1 MSERG
6 AGSEG
11 VGTLGDR
18 PGGRPGTPAMPASD
32 APPAASVLPKRRVAT
47 QTPLTGLVRV
57 VAELGAM
64 VAAALE
70 SLRLGLRHGVPFGE
84 FIDQCWFLVR
94 VTTIPLILVS
104 IPFGMVIALEV
115 GSLLQQIGAQS
126 QLGAAM
132 VLAVVREQA
141 PVATAL
147 LIAGAGGSAMC
158 ADLGSRRIR
167 DEISAIEVMGVQPL
181 HRLVLPR
188 LLAATVVA
196 ILLDGIVSVAGIAGG
211 LYFGTHNL
219 HISASAFFATFG
231 ELSQLADL
239 WMALFKAGVFG
250 FIAAMVACAKGMSCR
265 GGPKGVGDAVNQ
277 AVVAT
282 FILAFFVNFVLT
294 IVYFRFIPQ
303 KGL

>member
-1 MSERG
+1 MSGLESLKT
-6 AGSEG
+6 GSTSI
-11 VGTLGDR
+11 GTGLAPADADPTRVLPRKQPRGDR
-18 PGGRPGTPAMPASD
+18 GLFDPDHQDGKITVAFRETGRMFALS
-32 APPAASVLPKRRVAT
+32 
-47 QTPLTGLVRV
+47 
-57 VAELGAM
+57 
-64 VAAALE
+64 LE
-70 SLRLGLRHGVPFGE
+70 SLRQLPRGVPVAE
-84 FIDQCWFLVR
+84 FFDQCWFLAR

-115 GSLLQQIGAQS
+115 GSLLEQIGAQS

-167 DEISAIEVMGVQPL
+167 DEISAMEVMGINPA

-188 LLAATVVA
+188 LLAATLVA
-196 ILLDGIVSVAGIAGG
+196 FLLDSVVSVAGIAGG
-211 LYFGTHNL
+211 LWFGIHSI
-219 HISASAFFATFG
+219 HITESSFFATFS

-239 WMALFKAGVFG
+239 GIALFKAAIFG
-250 FIAAMVACAKGMSCR
+250 FLAAMVACYKGLYAK

-277 AVVAT
+277 AVVVT
-282 FILAFFVNFVLT
+282 FILAFVVNFVLT
-294 IVYFRFIPQ
+294 IFYFNFIPQ
-303 KGL
+303 KAL